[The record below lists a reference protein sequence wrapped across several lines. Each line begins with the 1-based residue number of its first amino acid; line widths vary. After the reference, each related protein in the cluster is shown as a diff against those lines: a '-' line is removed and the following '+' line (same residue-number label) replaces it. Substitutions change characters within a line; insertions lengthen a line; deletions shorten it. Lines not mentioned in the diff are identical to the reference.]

1 MEETSNRNRL
11 QQQGPLGEQWCNEPH
26 LGLATTRQLLEELAA
41 RGRTTWHRYQMTGLE
56 LANTADVLIGRLPEA
71 MLDYR
76 TTGD

>member
-1 MEETSNRNRL
+1 MEC
-11 QQQGPLGEQWCNEPH
+11 QEPH

-41 RGRTTWHRYQMTGLE
+41 RGDAEVTRYRMTGLE
-56 LANTADVLIGRLPEA
+56 LANTASVLIRRLPEA